1 MKENSIFHDRLR
13 FGKFRGERRGARN
26 KLDGSGSLRNPN
38 CVVSFCPMKNSA
50 LLTLT
55 ICFLFSPVFAQ
66 TKTKKVAAKVAA
78 PASTN
83 PFQEADKLFTF
94 GEEPARDKQS
104 MDVIERAL
112 AANDNDYQWLW
123 RAARVYYYVGDEAD
137 KSEKLSFF
145 EKGITAGTR
154 AVAAQPEAVEGHF
167 WLGANYGGYSEQKGM
182 FKALATVKKIRAEME
197 TVLRLNDRY
206 QNGGAYLALGEM
218 DRELPRIV
226 GGNLN
231 RAIQRLEQGVSVAPN
246 NLEIKLSLGQAYQEK
261 GRKEDARRVY
271 QEVIQKQPSNKTER
285 HVQEK
290 AQRLIGKL

>member
-1 MKENSIFHDRLR
+1 LTMKENSIFHDRLR

-112 AANDNDYQWLW
+112 AANENDYQWLW

-137 KSEKLSFF
+137 KSEKLPFF
-145 EKGITAGTR
+145 EKGINAGTR

-167 WLGANYGGYSEQKGM
+167 WLGANYGGCREKKGR
-182 FKALATVKKIRAEME
+182 V
-197 TVLRLNDRY
+197 
-206 QNGGAYLALGEM
+206 
-218 DRELPRIV
+218 
-226 GGNLN
+226 
-231 RAIQRLEQGVSVAPN
+231 QRLAPGPKN
-246 NLEIKLSLGQAYQEK
+246 SPPAQTPL
-261 GRKEDARRVY
+261 RV
-271 QEVIQKQPSNKTER
+271 
-285 HVQEK
+285 
-290 AQRLIGKL
+290 